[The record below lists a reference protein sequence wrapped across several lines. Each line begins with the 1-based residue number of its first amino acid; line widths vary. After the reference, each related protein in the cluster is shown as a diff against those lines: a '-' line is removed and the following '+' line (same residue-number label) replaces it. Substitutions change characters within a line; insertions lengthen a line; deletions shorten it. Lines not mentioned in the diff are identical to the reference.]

1 MTNLKLKSMSTL
13 KNLFYFMIVFFG
25 INTQLQAQCQ
35 LNVTIFPDTSS
46 CPVNALYA
54 FASNGAQP
62 FTYAWSNGASTNFV
76 QGIQPGVYSVTVTSS
91 QGCVGIASYTVANT
105 APLQLSGN
113 ATPESCGNRNGAIN
127 ITVSGGSGNFQY
139 SWYLGNTYIGN
150 TEDIDSLQAGLYQ
163 VYITDLVNGCFTQGS
178 YQVSNNGSGA
188 LSTTSTPENC
198 GQGNGTAT
206 AVHTGF
212 TNPSFLWSNGANTAT
227 ATGLSEGYY
236 SVTVSDANCSS
247 NSTTYVYNNSPFT
260 VFLWGMGC
268 PADSIQAYVSGGG
281 VYTFLWSTGSSAVS
295 QSQMVYEATN
305 GPGTYSVTVTDQN
318 GCSQS
323 SSFTVGAPL
332 TATYTV
338 QNASCS
344 GNDGAINVMVSGGT
358 GSNYYY
364 WSNGSQTEDLSGLNA
379 GIYSLIISDSM
390 QCSYSL
396 DSIVVGGGGTLTI
409 QPIINNANCA
419 DSLGS
424 IYLTY
429 GGAPFPFTFLW
440 NNGAT
445 TNYQNNLGSGWYGV
459 TITNS
464 NGCTYTNNYYVP
476 TNPTCFVRIAGFVY
490 NVSLSNTCNANGAA
504 AVPYAM
510 VRLQPGGQIGF
521 TNAFGYYEFGNLA
534 PGNYSVEYVNNGGT
548 FSVLCPTGN
557 SIAVNNTVNGT
568 LYGSNNFYITSP
580 LSQDLRINLS
590 HYSTV
595 TPGFPYWTVLQ
606 YCNDGQIPMS
616 GTINYN
622 YGNGIVFD
630 AIWSMSSTGNPVFT
644 GHNPSANQLNFSF
657 SNLQPGQC
665 GYIHVDFNTPVTLPL
680 GTGVNSTA
688 TINPIN
694 NDATPANN
702 FDIDST
708 ICVGSWDP
716 NEKLAQPVRSGNER
730 AGGDIY
736 INDNVI
742 DYTIHFQNLGT
753 APARRVVISDQ
764 LDANLLIETIRNVQ
778 MSHNGVL
785 TIENGNELVFTF
797 DNIML
802 PAASFDYHG
811 SNGYVKF
818 TINRQAGLPVGTQIN
833 NDAAIYFD
841 FNAPVITNL
850 NTLTITEV
858 TSVSSIES
866 NIGNSNVFP
875 NPFQTKLT
883 LSYELA
889 KESEMTIEL
898 FDAMGTRIRS
908 IQSAQLEM
916 SGTQIHEINVE
927 ELAPAV
933 YFLSISSGADRKI
946 FKVVKR

>member
-1 MTNLKLKSMSTL
+1 MSTL
-13 KNLFYFMIVFFG
+13 KNLFYYMIVFFG

-35 LNVTIFPDTSS
+35 LSVTIFPDTSS

-54 FASNGAQP
+54 YSSNGTQP
-62 FTYAWSNGASTNFV
+62 FTYSWSNGATTDFV
-76 QGIQPGVYSVTVTSS
+76 QGIQPGVYSVTVTSFL
-91 QGCVGIASYTVANT
+91 GCVGIASYTVANT
-105 APLQLSGN
+105 TPLQVSGN

-127 ITVSGGSGNFQY
+127 ITVLGGSGNFQY
-139 SWYLGNTYIGN
+139 SWYLGNTFIGN
-150 TEDIDSLQAGLYQ
+150 TQDIDSLQAGFYQ
-163 VYITDLVNGCFTQGS
+163 VYISDLVNGCFTQGS
-178 YQVSNNGSGA
+178 FQVANNGGGA
-188 LSTTSTPENC
+188 VTTTSTPENC

-212 TNPSFLWSNGANTAT
+212 TNPSFLWSNGATTAT

-247 NSTTYVYNNSPFT
+247 NSTTYVSNNSPFT
-260 VFLWGMGC
+260 IFLWGMGC

-281 VYTFLWSTGSSAVS
+281 VYSFLWSTGSSAIS
-295 QSQMVYEATN
+295 QNQMNYEATN
-305 GPGTYSVTVTDQN
+305 GPGTYSVTVTDLSS

-323 SSFTVGAPL
+323 ASFTVSAAI
-332 TATYTV
+332 TATYSV

-344 GNDGAINVMVSGGT
+344 GNDGAINVTVSGGT
-358 GSNYYY
+358 GFNYYY
-364 WSNGSQTEDLSGLNA
+364 WSNGAQTEDLSGLNA
-379 GIYSLIISDSM
+379 GVYSLLISDST
-390 QCSYSL
+390 QCSISI
-396 DSIVVGGGGTLTI
+396 DSIVVGGGGNLTI

-424 IYLTY
+424 IYLSGIVNPYTV
-429 GGAPFPFTFLW
+429 LW

-445 TNYQNNLGSGWYGV
+445 TNFINNIGSGWYGV
-459 TITNS
+459 TVTNAS
-464 NGCTYTNNYYVP
+464 GCTYTNSYYVP
-476 TNPTCFVRIAGFVY
+476 MNPICFVRIAGYVY

-504 AVPYAM
+504 AVPFAM

-534 PGNYSVEYVNNGGT
+534 PGNYSVEFVNNSGN

-557 SIAVNNTVNGT
+557 SIAVNNTMSGT
-568 LYGSNNFYITSP
+568 LYGSNNFFITSP
-580 LSQDLRINLS
+580 LSQDLSINLS

-595 TPGFPYWTVLQ
+595 TPGFGYWTTLHF
-606 YCNDGQIPMS
+606 CNNGQMPMS
-616 GTINYN
+616 GTIVYN
-622 YGNGIVFD
+622 YDNDIDFD
-630 AIWSMSSTGNPVFT
+630 AIWSMSSTGSPVFT
-644 GHNPSANQLNFSF
+644 GHNAASNQLTFNF

-665 GYIHVDFNTPVTLPL
+665 GYIYVDFNTPVSLPL
-680 GTGVNSTA
+680 GTIVTNTV
-688 TINPIN
+688 TINPVS

-702 FDIDST
+702 TDTDIT
-708 ICVGSWDP
+708 TCVGSWDP
-716 NEKLAQPVRSGNER
+716 NEKLAYPVRSGDER
-730 AGGDIY
+730 AGGNIY
-736 INDNVI
+736 TSDEII
-742 DYTIHFQNLGT
+742 EYTIHFQNLGT
-753 APARRVVISDQ
+753 APARRVVISDE
-764 LDANLLIETIRNVQ
+764 LDANLLIETIRDVR

-850 NTLTITEV
+850 NTLTISEV

-866 NIGNSNVFP
+866 NIGNSTVFP

-898 FDAMGTRIRS
+898 FDAMGTRIRN
-908 IQSAQLEM
+908 IQSALLEM
-916 SGTQIHEINVE
+916 SGTQTHEINVE

>member
-1 MTNLKLKSMSTL
+1 MSTL
-13 KNLFYFMIVFFG
+13 KNLFLSMIVFLGFYSHVA
-25 INTQLQAQCQ
+25 AQCP

-46 CPVNALYA
+46 CPINTLYA
-54 FASNGAQP
+54 YSSNGTQP
-62 FTYAWSNGASTNFV
+62 FTYNWSNGATTSFV
-76 QGIQPGVYSVTVTSS
+76 QGVQPGVYSVTITSS
-91 QGCVGIASYTVANT
+91 QGCVGVASYTVANT
-105 APLQLSGN
+105 APIQVTGN
-113 ATPESCGNRNGAIN
+113 VTPESCGNRNGAIN
-127 ITVSGGSGNFQY
+127 ITVIGGSGNFQY
-139 SWYLGNTYIGN
+139 SWYQGNTFIGSS
-150 TEDIDSLQAGLYQ
+150 EDIDSLQAGFYQ
-163 VYITDLVNGCFTQGS
+163 VYITDLVNGCFSQAS
-178 YQVSNNGSGA
+178 FQVSNNGGGA
-188 LSTTSTPENC
+188 VTTTTTPESC
-198 GQGNGTAT
+198 GQGNGSAT

-212 TNPSFLWSNGANTAT
+212 TNPTFLWSNGGTTAT
-227 ATGLSEGYY
+227 ITGLSEGYY

-247 NSTTYVYNNSPFT
+247 NATAYVFNNSPFS
-260 VFLWGMGC
+260 VYLWGMGC

-281 VYTFLWSTGSSAVS
+281 VYTFLWSTGSSTVS
-295 QSQMVYEATN
+295 QNQMVYEPTN

-323 SSFTVGAPL
+323 ASFTVGMPI

-338 QNASCS
+338 QNASCT
-344 GNDGAINVMVSGGT
+344 GNDGAINVTVNGG
-358 GSNYYY
+358 NAYYFY
-364 WSNGSQTEDLSGLNA
+364 WSNGAQTEDLSGLNA
-379 GIYSLIISDSM
+379 GIYNLIISDST
-390 QCSYSL
+390 QCSISL

-409 QPIINNANCA
+409 QPIINSANCA

-429 GGAPFPFTFLW
+429 GGLPGTFTFLW
-440 NNGAT
+440 DNGAT
-445 TNYQNNLGSGWYGV
+445 THFQNNLGSGWYGV
-459 TITNS
+459 TMTNS
-464 NGCTYTNNYYVP
+464 NGCSYSNNYYVP
-476 TNPTCFVRIAGFVY
+476 MNPTCFVRIAGYVY

-510 VRLQPGGQIGF
+510 VRLQPGGLIGF
-521 TNAFGYYEFGNLA
+521 TNALGYYEFGNLA
-534 PGNYSVEYVNNGGT
+534 PGNYSVEFVNNSGN

-557 SIAVNNTVNGT
+557 SIAVNNTVSGT
-568 LYGSNNFYITSP
+568 LYGSNNFFITSP
-580 LSQDLRINLS
+580 LSQDLSINLS

-595 TPGFPYWTVLQ
+595 TPGFGYWTTLHF
-606 YCNDGQIPMS
+606 CNNGQMPMS
-616 GTINYN
+616 GTIVYN
-622 YGNGIVFD
+622 YDSDIDFD
-630 AIWSMSSTGNPVFT
+630 AIWSMSSTGSPVFT
-644 GHNPSANQLNFSF
+644 GHNATTNQLTFSF

-665 GYIHVDFNTPVTLPL
+665 GYIYVDFNTPVSLPL
-680 GTGVNSTA
+680 GTVVTNTA
-688 TINPIN
+688 TINPVS

-702 FDIDST
+702 TDTDIT
-708 ICVGSWDP
+708 TCVGSWDP
-716 NEKLAQPVRSGNER
+716 NEKLAYPVRSGDER
-730 AGGDIY
+730 AGGNIY
-736 INDNVI
+736 TSDEII
-742 DYTIHFQNLGT
+742 EYTIHFQNLGT
-753 APARRVVISDQ
+753 APARRVVISDE
-764 LDANLLIETIRNVQ
+764 LDANLLIESIRDVR

-850 NTLTITEV
+850 NTLTISEV
-858 TSVSSIES
+858 TSVSSIVS
-866 NIGNSNVFP
+866 NIGNSTVFP

-898 FDAMGTRIRS
+898 FDAMGTRIRN
-908 IQSAQLEM
+908 IQSALLEM
-916 SGTQIHEINVE
+916 SGTQTHEINVE

-933 YFLSISSGADRKI
+933 YFLSISSGTDRKI

>member
-1 MTNLKLKSMSTL
+1 
-13 KNLFYFMIVFFG
+13 MIVFFG

-35 LNVTIFPDTSS
+35 LSVTIFPDTSS
-46 CPVNALYA
+46 CPVNTLYA
-54 FASNGAQP
+54 YSSNGTQP
-62 FTYAWSNGASTNFV
+62 FSYTWSNGASTSFV
-76 QGIQPGVYSVTVTSS
+76 QGIQPGVYSVTVTSA

-127 ITVSGGSGNFQY
+127 ITVIGGSGNFQY

-150 TEDIDSLQAGLYQ
+150 TQDIDSLQAGIYQ
-163 VYITDLVNGCFTQGS
+163 VYISDLVNGCFTQGS
-178 YQVSNNGSGA
+178 FQVTNNGGGA
-188 LSTTSTPENC
+188 VTLTYINEIC
-198 GQGNGTAT
+198 GQGNGSLT

-212 TNPSFLWSNGANTAT
+212 TNPTFLWSNGATT
-227 ATGLSEGYY
+227 PTITGLSEGTYY
-236 SVTVSDANCSS
+236 VTVSDANCT
-247 NSTTYVYNNSPFT
+247 STEIGYIINDVSFNIYLS
-260 VFLWGMGC
+260 GIGC
-268 PADSIQAYVSGGG
+268 PADTISAYISGGG
-281 VYTFLWSTGSSAVS
+281 VYSFLWSTGSSAIS
-295 QSQMVYEATN
+295 QNQMDYEATN
-305 GPGTYSVTVTDQN
+305 GLGTYYVTVTDLSN
-318 GCSQS
+318 GCTQS
-323 SSFTVGAPL
+323 DSISVNTPI

-338 QNASCS
+338 QNASCA
-344 GNDGAINVMVSGGT
+344 GNDGAINVTVNGGT
-358 GSNYYY
+358 GTYYYY
-364 WSNGSQTEDLSGLNA
+364 WSNAGGNTQDRTGLNA
-379 GIYSLIISDSM
+379 GVYSLLITDNN
-390 QCSYSL
+390 QCFFNI
-396 DSIVVGGGGTLTI
+396 DSIFVGGGGNLTI
-409 QPIINNANCA
+409 QPIINSANCA

-429 GGAPFPFTFLW
+429 GGTPFPFTFLW

-445 TNYQNNLGSGWYGV
+445 THYQNNLGSGWYGV
-459 TITNS
+459 TITSS

-476 TNPTCFVRIAGFVY
+476 TNPICFVRIAGYVY

-510 VRLQPGGQIGF
+510 VRLQPSGQIGF

-534 PGNYSVEYVNNGGT
+534 PGNYSVEFVNNSGT
-548 FSVLCPTGN
+548 FSVLCPTAN
-557 SIAVNNTVNGT
+557 SIAVNNTVSGT
-568 LYGSNNFYITSP
+568 LYGSNNFFITSP
-580 LSQDLRINLS
+580 LSQDLSINLS

-595 TPGFPYWTVLQ
+595 TPGFGYWTAVHF
-606 YCNDGQIPMS
+606 CNNGQIPMT
-616 GTINYN
+616 GTIVYN
-622 YGNGIVFD
+622 YDSNIDFD
-630 AIWSMSSTGNPVFT
+630 VIWSMSSTGNPVFT
-644 GHNPSANQLNFSF
+644 GHNAASNQLTFSF

-665 GYIHVDFNTPVTLPL
+665 GYIYVYFNTPVSLPL
-680 GTGVNSTA
+680 GTIVTNTV
-688 TINPIN
+688 TINPVS

-702 FDIDST
+702 TDTDIT
-708 ICVGSWDP
+708 TCVGSWDP
-716 NEKLAQPVRSGNER
+716 NEKLAYPVRSGDER
-730 AGGDIY
+730 AGGNIY
-736 INDNVI
+736 TSDEII
-742 DYTIHFQNLGT
+742 EYTIHFQNLGT
-753 APARRVVISDQ
+753 APARRVVISDE
-764 LDANLLIETIRNVQ
+764 LDANLLIETIRNVR

-850 NTLTITEV
+850 NTLTISEV

-866 NIGNSNVFP
+866 NIGNSTVFP